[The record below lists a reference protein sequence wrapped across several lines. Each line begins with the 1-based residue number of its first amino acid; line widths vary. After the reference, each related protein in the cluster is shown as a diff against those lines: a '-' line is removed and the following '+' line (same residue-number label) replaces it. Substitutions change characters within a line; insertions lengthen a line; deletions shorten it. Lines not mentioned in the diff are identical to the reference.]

1 MFASCVLALMSAF
14 LLAPLQETD
23 EDLWADLLSDYT
35 ESTPSFDMSDP
46 LELSLVDAIRLSFGN
61 NLTVRAANLDSQA
74 SVEGFGSAWG
84 RFDSVLFTDVT
95 GSRSV
100 TAPTPTNI
108 VGGVNVGGS
117 GATTQT
123 FFNLQSGVRG
133 LFLSGTS
140 WEFSVGPQRVKTQS
154 GGTSDIY
161 TASSNLTITHPL
173 LRNGGDFER
182 QGLEIAAHDVRIA
195 AAGRDQTAMNTVEL
209 VVISYWNLVFSL
221 QNLRT
226 KRASVALAEELVDI
240 TRRTFDQGLRNR
252 IEVVEVEA
260 ELAQRQEEL
269 IQAEN
274 TASQAMDELRRL
286 VFAPGDMEQF
296 RRPLSPTTRALG
308 DEAPVEDP
316 AKLEDMILTA
326 LARRP
331 DILQRRWEL
340 GRADLEVERAENQ
353 TLSRFDMTA
362 AYGTNSNEG
371 SVSDSLQ
378 TLNDNQFDSARLT
391 LSWEMPFG
399 NRTAGYD
406 LRRARVTRQR
416 AGVLLREVELLAV
429 TDVRIEERNVRLQAQ
444 RVRTT
449 AESSR
454 LNREVYE
461 GEKRRLEN
469 DLSTPFQ
476 VRETLR
482 NWLDAID
489 TELRARLD
497 LEVSRVALSAA
508 QGVLL
513 ESYGLATTQPEP
525 SLEVAPP
532 PPFR

>member
-1 MFASCVLALMSAF
+1 MFAPCALALMSA
-14 LLAPLQETD
+14 LLFAPVQDAD
-23 EDLWADLLSDYT
+23 EDLWADLLSDYSG
-35 ESTPSFDMSDP
+35 ETPSFDMSDP
-46 LELSLVDAIRLSFGN
+46 LELSLEEAIRLSFGN
-61 NLTVRAANLDSQA
+61 NLTVRAAELDAQA
-74 SVEGFGSAWG
+74 WVEGFGSAWG
-84 RFDSVLFTDVT
+84 RFDTVLFADAT

-117 GATTQT
+117 GATKTNFYSAT
-123 FFNLQSGVRG
+123 TGVRG

-140 WEFSVGPQRVKTQS
+140 WEFGMGPQRVKTS
-154 GGTSDIY
+154 ANGGVSDVY
-161 TASSNLTITHPL
+161 TANWNLEMTHPL

-182 QGLEIAAHDVRIA
+182 QGLELAAHDVRIA
-195 AAGRDQTAMNTVEL
+195 SAGRDQTAIDTVEL

-226 KRASVALAEELVDI
+226 KRASVVLAEELVDI
-240 TRRTFDQGLRNR
+240 TQRTFDQGLRNR

-269 IQAEN
+269 ILAEN
-274 TASQAMDELRRL
+274 TVSQAMDELRRQ
-286 VFAPGDMEQF
+286 VFAPSDVGQF
-296 RRPLSPTTRALG
+296 RRPLRPTTKALG
-308 DEAPVEDP
+308 DDAPAESEP
-316 AKLEDMILTA
+316 LESMIAVA

-340 GRADLEVERAENQ
+340 DRADIEVERAENQ
-353 TLSRFDMTA
+353 ALSRFDLTA
-362 AYGTNSNEG
+362 GYGINSNEDDMR
-371 SVSDSLQ
+371 STLEN
-378 TLNDNQFDSARLT
+378 LNDNQFDSASVT
-391 LSWEMPFG
+391 LSWERPFG
-399 NRTAGYD
+399 NRTAGYA
-406 LRRARVTRQR
+406 LRRARVSRQR
-416 AGVLLREVELLAV
+416 AGVLLRDVELLAV
-429 TDVRIEERNVRLQAQ
+429 TDVRTEERNVRLQAQ
-444 RVRTT
+444 RVETT

-461 GEKRRLEN
+461 GEVRRLEN

-513 ESYGLATTQPEP
+513 ESYGLVTNQPEP
-525 SLEVAPP
+525 SLDYAPP
-532 PPFR
+532 APLR